1 MRMGML
7 KAVIWLVRCACPAC
21 QLDEQ
26 SYKKLKE
33 KVTVVREGK
42 GDGDGRL
49 DDGSAGIG

>member
-1 MRMGML
+1 MGML
-7 KAVIWLVRCACPAC
+7 KIVIQLVRCACPAC

-26 SYKKLKE
+26 GYKRLKE

-49 DDGSAGIG
+49 DDVSPGIG